1 MSCLFI
7 FIIEILNI
15 FLNIFFILGVIIAC
29 YLLGKNGIEALS
41 TYDITTP
48 TIGGIIGTIFYT
60 FGFDIFFPFRIFP
73 FRKTI
78 NIVLLLLP
86 FNNMITRIINTIL
99 VFITYWLAIFG
110 IENVFI

>member
-7 FIIEILNI
+7 FIVEILNI
-15 FLNIFFILGVIIAC
+15 FLNILFILGVIIAC

-110 IENVFI
+110 IENIFI

>member
-7 FIIEILNI
+7 FIVEILNI
-15 FLNIFFILGVIIAC
+15 FLNILFILGVIIAC
-29 YLLGKNGIEALS
+29 YLFGKNGIEALS
-41 TYDITTP
+41 AYDITTP
-48 TIGGIIGTIFYT
+48 TIGGIIGIIFYT

-110 IENVFI
+110 IENIFI